1 MKRNTLFSGF
11 ELSDVFHVRIYR
23 KVQNFSKRDFDEKKE
38 RKSCRI
44 FNLIFSFLAL
54 PFRDFSIVLQ
64 LVSNSMVERIFFE
77 KKNRWCGSFRNR
89 ETIFPSPTEGQR
101 KRVSRKLKIIETL
114 RSSSMSR
121 KSLQSF
127 FLRVKAMQ
135 ILETQQCYEF
145 LLNDFEVL
153 TKLISSSNLSD

>member
-77 KKNRWCGSFRNR
+77 KKKSMVWLVSEPRNNFSFSDGR
-89 ETIFPSPTEGQR
+89 PTETSLKEIEDYR
-101 KRVSRKLKIIETL
+101 NFAFLFNVSEK
-114 RSSSMSR
+114 SS
-121 KSLQSF
+121 KF
-127 FLRVKAMQ
+127 FS
-135 ILETQQCYEF
+135 EG
-145 LLNDFEVL
+145 
-153 TKLISSSNLSD
+153 